1 MPSPPIPELTEKQA
15 IQLQEELLE
24 GFTKPE
30 FLMKLY
36 RTWHATEDMME
47 KYKARQELCLT
58 VQVPVI
64 AKYGFE
70 GSKRGVAQS
79 NHEYGK
85 KYQVHNA
92 EAWVNS
98 ILLTWL
104 CTNSLALPIER
115 VLGVPMGSL
124 PDGDG
129 GGDGSGEL
137 ECSRVINAAYKI
149 GLTDEGDADAIRGI
163 ERCRGALALAHQV
176 MYKPFYPELQQA
188 KWLGALGNQSVA
200 KLVKDG
206 DILLHAKE
214 ADGGYV
220 VGYIYCTCHSGIEE
234 GGGPYAV
241 IHHIF
246 VLEKHRA
253 AGVGRMLWD
262 ALLDHL
268 RQEEPLAVKDLRVNV
283 VELNVRAI
291 EWYRRRG
298 FVVTEVWIR
307 HLNVSFGSV
316 PAVFLSMQL
325 LEDKPVALRG
335 TFFRWE
341 LKGQA
346 LMLIPDCA
354 PHPFVEWCNWRS
366 FGPMQV
372 PAVVKLFNPDGE
384 VHELEDGREVNL
396 TQAFSTGRVIFSKP
410 LHDFYKEH

>member
-246 VLEKHRA
+246 VLEKHEPGEDALGRSSRSPPAGRA
-253 AGVGRMLWD
+253 AGGEGPACQCRRVERASHRVVPATGLRCYGGVDQTPQCLVRVGASSLPID
-262 ALLDHL
+262 AVTGGQASGATGDFFPLGVEGPGSDAHPRLCPAPL
-268 RQEEPLAVKDLRVNV
+268 RRVVQLAVLR
-283 VELNVRAI
+283 ADA
-291 EWYRRRG
+291 G
-298 FVVTEVWIR
+298 
-307 HLNVSFGSV
+307 
-316 PAVFLSMQL
+316 A
-325 LEDKPVALRG
+325 
-335 TFFRWE
+335 
-341 LKGQA
+341 
-346 LMLIPDCA
+346 
-354 PHPFVEWCNWRS
+354 
-366 FGPMQV
+366 
-372 PAVVKLFNPDGE
+372 AVVKLFNPDGE

-396 TQAFSTGRVIFSKP
+396 TQA
-410 LHDFYKEH
+410 